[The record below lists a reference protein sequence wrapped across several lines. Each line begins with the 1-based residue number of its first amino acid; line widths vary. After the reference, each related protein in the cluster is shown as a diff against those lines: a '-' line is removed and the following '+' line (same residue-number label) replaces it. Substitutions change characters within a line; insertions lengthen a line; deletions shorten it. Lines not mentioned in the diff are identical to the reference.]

1 MTERKDQLVG
11 DRALRMLD
19 RHWKW
24 VTLAAW
30 VILSAWFL
38 YNRWSQIQTFTLVD
52 TDDNMRISQVRAL
65 LHGQDWYDL
74 RQYKLNPP
82 TGANIHWSRLVDLP
96 LAGLIL
102 LFRPLIGGIDAERV
116 AIAVAPLLPYLLLL
130 FGIALTA
137 RRLIHPAA
145 YILAFIALFT
155 AGSTNGMFMP
165 TRIDHHGWQL
175 AFLSIA
181 DRRLGRSQTS
191 ARRGDPRH
199 CDRTV
204 VGHRARAAHLPGARR
219 GRDRAVLGRRPR
231 REAAPRGLCGD
242 PRRRHGPR
250 LRPVRLLRQPPRG
263 V

>member
-181 DRRLGRSQTS
+181 IAGL
-191 ARRGDPRH
+191 ADPKE
-199 CDRTV
+199 
-204 VGHRARAAHLPGARR
+204 
-219 GRDRAVLGRRPR
+219 RAVGRPSALRPHCR
-231 REAAPRGLCGD
+231 WPSGLSSSFTWRS
-242 PRRRHGPR
+242 PGPR
-250 LRPVRLLRQPPRG
+250 PCCSGSTTVTRSGASRPMR
-263 V
+263 